1 MLLQKENIYKF
12 EHKISN
18 KKKKKNIKNSK
29 KSSKKSSSKK
39 SSKKKLQDCDYP
51 PKKKRT
57 EQFTKTNKPND
68 ISQSSKLKLKDIK
81 IMFNFQKRKGGKNK
95 SAKISNKIKGDK
107 QIAMHFND
115 FELNSFT
122 YQEAL
127 KYDRR
132 EYMDYYKSLLKT
144 KHPIIFG
151 FVPVND
157 YNTMIVKVCLF
168 FLSFCIYYAI
178 NAVFI
183 TDSTIHKIYED
194 GGSYNLLYSLPQII
208 YSFVIAH
215 IITIIL
221 KFAFLSERNI
231 IQIKKED
238 SLDSAKSLVDKVKR
252 TIIIKYIIFFVAGI
266 IFLIFFWYY
275 LSSFGAV
282 FQNSQVYLIKN
293 TLMSFLIAIIYPFV
307 INLLP
312 GCFRMPSLKNNNKE
326 CLYKTSKIIQ
336 II

>member
-1 MLLQKENIYKF
+1 ML
-12 EHKISN
+12 
-18 KKKKKNIKNSK
+18 
-29 KSSKKSSSKK
+29 
-39 SSKKKLQDCDYP
+39 
-51 PKKKRT
+51 
-57 EQFTKTNKPND
+57 
-68 ISQSSKLKLKDIK
+68 
-81 IMFNFQKRKGGKNK
+81 NFQKRKGNKNK
-95 SAKISNKIKGDK
+95 SKKINNKIEDK
-107 QIAMHFND
+107 QRIVNFND
-115 FELNSFT
+115 FEMNSFT

-127 KYDRR
+127 KYDKR
-132 EYMDYYKSLLKT
+132 EYIQYYKSLLKT

-151 FVPVND
+151 FVPIND
-157 YNTMIVKVCLF
+157 YNTMIIKVCLF

-183 TDSTIHKIYED
+183 TDSTIHKLYED
-194 GGSYNLLYSLPQII
+194 GGSYNLIYSLPQII
-208 YSFVIAH
+208 YSFIFAH
-215 IITIIL
+215 MITIIL
-221 KFAFLSERNI
+221 KLTFLSERNI

-238 SLDSAKSLVDKVKR
+238 NLDSANNLVDKVKR
-252 TIIIKYIIFFVAGI
+252 TLIIKYIIFFVAGI

-312 GCFRMPSLKNNNKE
+312 GCFRMPSLKNNSKE

>member
-1 MLLQKENIYKF
+1 MLNFQERKG
-12 EHKISN
+12 
-18 KKKKKNIKNSK
+18 
-29 KSSKKSSSKK
+29 
-39 SSKKKLQDCDYP
+39 SKKKS
-51 PKKKRT
+51 KK
-57 EQFTKTNKPND
+57 
-68 ISQSSKLKLKDIK
+68 I
-81 IMFNFQKRKGGKNK
+81 
-95 SAKISNKIKGDK
+95 NKIEDK
-107 QIAMHFND
+107 QNIVNFND
-115 FELNSFT
+115 FEMNSFT

-127 KYDRR
+127 KYDKR
-132 EYMDYYKSLLKT
+132 EYIQYYKSLLKT

-151 FVPVND
+151 FVPIND
-157 YNTMIVKVCLF
+157 YNTMIIKVCLF

-183 TDSTIHKIYED
+183 TDSTIHKLFED
-194 GGSYNLLYSLPQII
+194 GGSYNLVYSLPQII
-208 YSFVIAH
+208 YSFAIAH

-252 TIIIKYIIFFVAGI
+252 TLIIKYIIFFVAGI

-282 FQNSQVYLIKN
+282 FQNSQIYLVKK
-293 TLMSFLIAIIYPFV
+293 TLMSFLISLIYPFV

-312 GCFRMPSLKNNNKE
+312 GFLRMPSLKNNSKE